1 MTQLVLNAVNQ
12 KTVSSSYTEMLHR
25 QSSLT
30 SGKYK
35 LEKTSR
41 ISFRP
46 VSLQQ
51 SLKPSRPFD
60 IDLVINCL
68 LFFLHIQRGCKSL
81 RNPKTRF
88 IYLFILVYY
97 TAIYMESQHVQ
108 QHREKQGQNIATHC
122 YSSAENTETKL
133 IYSTCKFGLHITL
146 TQSYFKPV
154 FKKIKLILQFFSHFL
169 CYREL
174 LLPFHELWVV
184 VFFLSTIFF
193 VIILPDLFHQEMG
206 VQKSTRQAVVS
217 IVLA

>member
-68 LFFLHIQRGCKSL
+68 LFFLHIQKV
-81 RNPKTRF
+81 RNPK

-108 QHREKQGQNIATHC
+108 QHREKQGQNIVTHC

-154 FKKIKLILQFFSHFL
+154 FKKVKLILQFFSHFL